1 VYTSWKGTTNVCHKN
16 ERSIGLLFESL
27 LCNTNLSSTMGGG
40 GKDDDCNGNRDRE
53 RDRVRNQAKNA
64 NSCENEED
72 DNRSNDDYI
81 DLYAHV
87 EQRTRR
93 TSSVPRIISSAHAKS
108 SNQIG
113 KHNTVTTTATAT
125 PTATA
130 TSAPSKTI
138 TSTNKDN
145 SNNTKNRKSV
155 DDTALPKSSNRVSPP
170 NTTKPDRKSHKGIL
184 GSFLEHH
191 QIKQQPNRSGARFS
205 SRRTLQESCTTL
217 PSPSPSSSSVPNP
230 QNTSIN
236 PRRNVS
242 SRYALDSR
250 KGAVASSYS
259 SRNPA
264 IRRQQSSNLNSS
276 LGGEGLPN
284 TSKTLLARRS
294 KSLTLPSTSFTSP
307 YTSNPGRIM
316 TETELQVKLMA
327 IQGEQEELH
336 KKSQEIKRHM
346 YHRQAYRRTP
356 SSTTITMPNTV
367 MQPVTL
373 EKNAK
378 GLPSS
383 RRMSLASTINISTT
397 PVTTTTTTTPGKQR
411 RSHSHNE
418 LPSSTP

>member
-1 VYTSWKGTTNVCHKN
+1 
-16 ERSIGLLFESL
+16 
-27 LCNTNLSSTMGGG
+27 MGGG

-191 QIKQQPNRSGARFS
+191 QIKQQPNRSGARSYCSAPVILRSTQNPYDEERKSTERFS